1 MFYRTPDLAPAGETG
16 ARGVLP
22 PLGKGRAGEKRRPRE
37 GAKAGRRQQD
47 HTLPRNSPQGGYTL
61 GVSAARY
68 NGPVVRCLGCPCGA
82 RAGLTT

>member
-22 PLGKGRAGEKRRPRE
+22 PLGKGKARGKRRPRE
-37 GAKAGRRQQD
+37 GAKAGRRQPN
-47 HTLPRNSPQGGYTL
+47 HTLPRNSPQDGYIS
-61 GVSAARY
+61 GVATARY
-68 NGPVVRCLGCPCGA
+68 NGPVVGGLGCSCGA